1 MAILGQSQA
10 EPGGCSGAF
19 GGLIGLAA
27 TIRGELGLGA
37 SEQDLLRE
45 IIQCSDDF
53 AALADDDVRRAFLA
67 EPPPT
72 GDPRFDA
79 FLAGLAVHL
88 CRQAGLETTP
98 AWTRDESR
106 YLDRMWWFGLSEDS
120 GLRAFAFQR
129 TPSCMRA
136 RGVIFNAGEL
146 ESV

>member
-1 MAILGQSQA
+1 V
-10 EPGGCSGAF
+10 
-19 GGLIGLAA
+19 
-27 TIRGELGLGA
+27 TIRDALGAGA
-37 SEQDLLRE
+37 SEPDLLLE
-45 IIQCSDDF
+45 IVQCSDDF
-53 AALADDDVRRAFLA
+53 AALSDDPARRAFLA

-106 YLDRMWWFGLSEDS
+106 YLDRMWWFGLSDDS